1 MQDRGGIFSYQDR
14 VSFLGKR
21 VWLYKIRTMTNTDSG
36 GIVSEGEDKNKFS
49 KHGNVVTPF
58 GKFLR
63 KTRIDELPQ
72 CLNLLKGDVSLIG
85 PRADI
90 IGVHTDMSEN
100 VLNYKLRLTVPQ
112 GLTGWAQ
119 VHMNFPPRTHEEH
132 RERLAYEL
140 FYIKNRSILLDISII
155 LKTIKTL
162 LSREGA

>member
-1 MQDRGGIFSYQDR
+1 
-14 VSFLGKR
+14 
-21 VWLYKIRTMTNTDSG
+21 
-36 GIVSEGEDKNKFS
+36 
-49 KHGNVVTPF
+49 VVTPF

>member
-1 MQDRGGIFSYQDR
+1 
-14 VSFLGKR
+14 
-21 VWLYKIRTMTNTDSG
+21 MTSTDLG
-36 GIVSEGEDKNKFS
+36 GIVADTKDKNEKSKF
-49 KHGNVVTPF
+49 GNVVTPF

-72 CLNLLKGDVSLIG
+72 CINLFRGDISLIG

-90 IGVHTDMSEN
+90 IGVYEDMKIN
-100 VLNYKLRLTVPQ
+100 VPNYLLRFIVPQ

-132 RERLAYEL
+132 RERLAFEL
-140 FYIKNRSILLDISII
+140 YYIRNRSVLLDVSTI